1 MKTIEE
7 RAILNLQYEKDF
19 LGRNLSDNMVCRA
32 YVRGAEE
39 QKAIDDA
46 KLLKLK
52 SSWEKEAQIN
62 HDAEM
67 HYKQGYHDAIEKA
80 YKWIKA
86 NTEGGV
92 HPQNAYGFPMQIV
105 NVGEDYAYASFEGN
119 EGDPWEFDDKDD
131 QPRPILLSGTVLI
144 DNGWDAHSYTSPH
157 NLKIYYYV
165 KDESEN
171 HLIWNSEVLSIWFD
185 YDKKGKIA

>member
-1 MKTIEE
+1 MKSIEE
-7 RAILNLQYEKDF
+7 RAALNLMYEKDF
-19 LGRNLSDNMVCRA
+19 CGHSLSDNMVCRA

-80 YKWIKA
+80 CEWL
-86 NTEGGV
+86 EGYCCEIGCKYDC
-92 HPQNAYGFPMQIV
+92 N
-105 NVGEDYAYASFEGN
+105 
-119 EGDPWEFDDKDD
+119 FDDIMVDGPK
-131 QPRPILLSGTVLI
+131 RFRK
-144 DNGWDAHSYTSPH
+144 AME
-157 NLKIYYYV
+157 K
-165 KDESEN
+165 
-171 HLIWNSEVLSIWFD
+171 
-185 YDKKGKIA
+185 